1 MPDEAPSAST
11 AVAAPPSAAVAPPV
25 PVEPVDRPV
34 TQSELNRAFQTL
46 QGHNDQLRHAMGMTR
61 AEIARLT
68 VDRDDALAAL
78 NQLRLTQQAPDAT
91 LNPDQA
97 ADYWRK
103 VNEQRDQNASEQ
115 RRQYL
120 EAQQREVQAEADPSR
135 SYTMNRIN
143 AELEQV
149 YERTGVRITPD
160 DPRLAPGLRRA
171 QDFETGMAN
180 FKQVLAGVEKEVS
193 ERSKEREAKIRA
205 EARAEAMKELGVDR
219 YDGGTVGGGVTRTR
233 FTRQEI
239 GRMSP
244 SEYEQHRTAILAAYS
259 AGTLDGRQAG

>member
-1 MPDEAPSAST
+1 
-11 AVAAPPSAAVAPPV
+11 
-25 PVEPVDRPV
+25 
-34 TQSELNRAFQTL
+34 
-46 QGHNDQLRHAMGMTR
+46 MTR

-68 VDRDDALAAL
+68 ADRDDALAAL

-97 ADYWRK
+97 AEYWRK
-103 VNEQRDQNASEQ
+103 VNEQRDANASEQ

-120 EAQQREVQAEADPSR
+120 EAQTREVQAEADPSR
-135 SYTMNRIN
+135 SYTMGRIN

-171 QDFETGMAN
+171 ADFETGMAN
-180 FKQVLAGVEKEVS
+180 FRQVLAGVEREIS

-205 EARAEAMKELGVDR
+205 EAKAEAMKELGVDR
-219 YDGGTVGGGVTRTR
+219 YDGGQLNG
-233 FTRQEI
+233 
-239 GRMSP
+239 
-244 SEYEQHRTAILAAYS
+244 S
-259 AGTLDGRQAG
+259 AGVLSWDRWQSMDPNERNKMRRERPAEVDAINNAYLKDRARR

>member
-1 MPDEAPSAST
+1 
-11 AVAAPPSAAVAPPV
+11 
-25 PVEPVDRPV
+25 
-34 TQSELNRAFQTL
+34 
-46 QGHNDQLRHAMGMTR
+46 MGATR
-61 AEIARLT
+61 AGIARLT
-68 VDRDDALAAL
+68 ADRDDALAAL
-78 NQLRLTQQAPDAT
+78 NQLRLQQQAPDAT

-103 VNEQRDQNASEQ
+103 VNEQRDANASEQ

-120 EAQQREVQAEADPSR
+120 EAQTREVQAEADPSR

-149 YERTGVRITPD
+149 YERTGVRITSD

-171 QDFETGMAN
+171 QDFESGMAN

-205 EARAEAMKELGVDR
+205 EAKAEAMKELGVDR
-219 YDGGTVGGGVTRTR
+219 YDGGQLNG
-233 FTRQEI
+233 
-239 GRMSP
+239 
-244 SEYEQHRTAILAAYS
+244 S
-259 AGTLDGRQAG
+259 AGTLSWSRWQAMDPNERNKMRRERPAEVDAIHSALLKERARR